1 MLNRS
6 ILVKNSLEETE
17 QILKELIPTINGKI
31 KNISDEEY
39 SIEWTYLYGLQTI
52 FCETKLIPNKN
63 GIEIFSI
70 ADSDDIYKT
79 GVKKALENLYIA
91 LSQTNDLEL
100 LESETKS
107 ETNPKTFHK
116 KIESNS
122 KYWLMGIVAFVI
134 FIMIIPTDFKDNIK
148 NANNN
153 QNSDEITKA
162 LYDTEQLLNELI
174 AFKDKSDFHHYGF
187 NDSYKYKPWLN
198 EVNQL
203 KNRSCARNILIE
215 YGFALGDLEMLGLE
229 YARSKGKETDY
240 SVWAKKRIKHGI
252 SSVK

>member
-79 GVKKALENLYIA
+79 GAKKALENLYVA
-91 LSQTNDLEL
+91 LSQTHNLEYQKN
-100 LESETKS
+100 EEKHKS
-107 ETNPKTFHK
+107 QKTFQSTNPTSYKPF
-116 KIESNS
+116 IIAGIILLLIISYFNS
-122 KYWLMGIVAFVI
+122 KDSKTSNTRTTKYGYYAAYNEETLKKAIRFYNQQDSEAFNLLIMYGEIFKIPEGEEIHLLDQTFSGIVKIRIRGTTEEIWTIREAL
-134 FIMIIPTDFKDNIK
+134 
-148 NANNN
+148 NN
-153 QNSDEITKA
+153 
-162 LYDTEQLLNELI
+162 
-174 AFKDKSDFHHYGF
+174 
-187 NDSYKYKPWLN
+187 
-198 EVNQL
+198 
-203 KNRSCARNILIE
+203 
-215 YGFALGDLEMLGLE
+215 
-229 YARSKGKETDY
+229 
-240 SVWAKKRIKHGI
+240 
-252 SSVK
+252 